1 MANTRHGGVRLV
13 RRDESD
19 PALEPG
25 ASFTVAP
32 LTALGWD
39 RVSVFLRLP
48 KGGAI
53 LELQQGLRGGALA
66 TTNAIRMRGAGSV
79 AAEYPRGGEVIG
91 IVFKN
96 GKVAQRPHLLVSLGR
111 NG

>member
-1 MANTRHGGVRLV
+1 MAGARRSVRLV

-19 PALEPG
+19 PVLEPG

-32 LTALGWD
+32 LSALGWD
-39 RVSVFLRLP
+39 RVCVFLRLP
-48 KGGAI
+48 KGGAT

-66 TTNAIRMRGAGSV
+66 ATNKIAMRGAGAV
-79 AAEYPRGGEVIG
+79 AAEYPRGAEVIG

-96 GKVAQRPHLLVSLGR
+96 GTAAQRPHLLVSLGR